1 MTEGEGDEGKSE
13 IQKLEYLENE
23 KNFLD
28 GIKSIFH
35 NYLSTII
42 CWIKEK

>member
-23 KNFLD
+23 ENLLD
-28 GIKSIFH
+28 GVKSIFH

-42 CWIKEK
+42 C